1 MDRRLIL
8 KQKNE
13 LLSYKQYKQSVKYVC
28 VFIFHLLLRW
38 RVRDTAENQENKSI
52 DRKNNWVRPT
62 KNPENIFLDSYRKQ

>member
-13 LLSYKQYKQSVKYVC
+13 LLSYKQYKQSVKYVW

-52 DRKNNWVRPT
+52 DRKNWVRPT

>member
-52 DRKNNWVRPT
+52 DRKNN
-62 KNPENIFLDSYRKQ
+62 